1 MRATKGQLEKLKE
14 KYNIETIWSWSR
26 YNTYKNDP
34 YSYMLKYINH
44 IRETKENIYSYEGGR
59 IHEECMEDFY
69 NGKIKYEDIPEI
81 YEQIVFDANMKELK
95 YNRKDEVANRKIGDK
110 YEECIRLFCKQHIP
124 IKTKMI
130 IEQFITV
137 KIGEYLFQGYIDAL
151 TKDEEGFYNIIDW
164 KTSTMYSGQKVIKES
179 GQLVLYAEILIQKG
193 IDINKIKI
201 CWNFLKYCII
211 EQQLKSFEDKE
222 KTIHKIRETKCLR
235 NEWVSKVSTNLRMWL
250 KQDGLEEF
258 EIDEL
263 VSEAIKNNNLR
274 NMPAHIIAKYKM
286 KDCYVYIHLTQEL
299 VDNLKTDIIAT
310 LDEIGMLEKT
320 YEVTKDDRLFWTHID
335 KQNEFFFAN
344 LMSYSAKVHKPWKE
358 YLEDQNMFG
367 NQKKVKEEK
376 DEDWMNELLGDM

>member
-1 MRATKGQLEKLKE
+1 MRATKKQLDKLKE
-14 KYNIETIWSWSR
+14 KYSTDTLWSWSR

-44 IRETKENIYSYEGGR
+44 IKETKLSIYGISGGGCHDIIER
-59 IHEECMEDFY
+59 YYRDELKYQDMSQA
-69 NGKIKYEDIPEI
+69 YEDLL
-81 YEQIVFDANMKELK
+81 FDMNMKELK
-95 YNRKDEVANRKIGDK
+95 YNRKDEAANKKIADK
-110 YEECIRLFCKQHIP
+110 YEECVRLFYKQHIP
-124 IKTKMI
+124 VKTKMI
-130 IEQFITV
+130 LEQFITV

-151 TKDEEGFYNIIDW
+151 TKDEEGFYNVIDW

-179 GQLVLYAEILIQKG
+179 GQLVLYAESLIQRG

-235 NEWVSKVSTNLRMWL
+235 NEWVSKISTNLRMWL
-250 KQDGLEEF
+250 KQDGLEEV

-263 VSEAIKNNNLR
+263 VSEAIKNNNLDNIPEEIR
-274 NMPAHIIAKYKM
+274 DKYKM
-286 KDCYVYIHLTQEL
+286 KDCYVYIPITQEL

-310 LDEIGMLEKT
+310 LDEIGMLEKS
-320 YEVTKDDRLFWTHID
+320 YEITKDDRLFWTHID
-335 KQNEFFFAN
+335 KQNEFFFSN
-344 LMSYSAKVHKPWKE
+344 LMGYSAKVHKPWKE